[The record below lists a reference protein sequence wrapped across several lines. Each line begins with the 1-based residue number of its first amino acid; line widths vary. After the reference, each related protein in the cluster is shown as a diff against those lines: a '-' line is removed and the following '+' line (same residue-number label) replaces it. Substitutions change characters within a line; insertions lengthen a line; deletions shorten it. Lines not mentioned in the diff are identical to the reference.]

1 MQGGDT
7 LQLNLID
14 SPVLGGD
21 MGELGHA
28 IQQIWM
34 NLCIDVVAVNE
45 ERVKPVLW

>member
-28 IQQIWM
+28 IQ
-34 NLCIDVVAVNE
+34 
-45 ERVKPVLW
+45 